1 MKRHEYRTVD
11 RVDLGA
17 LNRLG
22 AEGWIPASSLTMS
35 WITIQKALGYGM
47 EHQVWSGL
55 MMRPI
60 EEPPATDAATE

>member
-1 MKRHEYRTVD
+1 MKQYEYRTVD
-11 RVDLGA
+11 RVDLGV

-22 AEGWIPASSLTMS
+22 AEGWIPASVLTMT
-35 WITIQKALGYGM
+35 WITIQKTLGDRV